1 MRTRSLKFL
10 LATMLAVFGLALN
23 ISAPVA
29 SAAESSSSKAL
40 SYSSYRSSDSDQ
52 YSSSRSKESDHSS
65 ESEECED
72 DDDDS
77 DGHSSSAPIISSSKK
92 SISIPVKA
100 SSSSSHDSEDG
111 DDDEENCGNG
121 GGGGDSPAEILKRVP
136 KTVGKPTTSSCTTA
150 AATLSWTAVIS
161 PGYAVVD
168 KYRVRYSSNGG
179 TTWTTSLI
187 EPTSTTLT
195 IAGLTAGLTYIF
207 QVAAHNANGYGAWSA
222 STTGCTLT
230 AVIGTTFTYTLG
242 GLANV
247 PLLAPTDPY
256 PTLAVDYQGDVA
268 IVSRP
273 VIALADDSGTFLK
286 GTFTYDLYVS
296 LPTRV
301 GGYTFN
307 VTGGSAPV
315 SLGQATLVTGVGHPT
330 SFSTISFF
338 YSFFQVYG
346 FTITSGSN
354 LAITV
359 NPLL

>member
-1 MRTRSLKFL
+1 
-10 LATMLAVFGLALN
+10 MLAVFGLALSF
-23 ISAPVA
+23 SAPIA
-29 SAAESSSSKAL
+29 SAGESSYNKSQ
-40 SYSSYRSSDSDQ
+40 SYSSYRSSGSDQ

-72 DDDDS
+72 GDDDS

-92 SISIPVKA
+92 SISIPVKG
-100 SSSSSHDSEDG
+100 SSSSSHNSEDG

-136 KTVGKPTTSSCTTA
+136 KTVGTPTTSSCTTA

-179 TTWTTSLI
+179 TTWTTSLV

-230 AVIGTTFTYTLG
+230 TVVGTTFTYTLG

-247 PLLAPTDPY
+247 PLLAPGDPF
-256 PTLAVDYQGDVA
+256 PTIAVDYQGDVA

-307 VTGGSAPV
+307 VTGGSAPA
-315 SLGQATLVTGVGHPT
+315 SLGQATLVTGAGHPT
-330 SFSTISFF
+330 ALALPANNFF

-354 LAITV
+354 LGIVV
-359 NPLL
+359 NP